1 MYAIEFTSSA
11 RDDLEALRK
20 FEQVEVVEG
29 IETRLRHELSSE
41 TRNRKRMET
50 NKVAD
55 WELRIGR
62 FRVFYNV
69 NERVDT
75 VTIEAVGFKL
85 GNELFIRGE
94 RRAL

>member
-1 MYAIEFTSSA
+1 MYVIEFTSSA

-29 IETRLRHELSSE
+29 IETQLRHEPTSE
-41 TRNRKRMET
+41 TQNRKRMET
-50 NKVAD
+50 NEVAD
-55 WELRIGR
+55 WELRIAR

-69 NERVDT
+69 DERVGT

-94 RRAL
+94 RRVL